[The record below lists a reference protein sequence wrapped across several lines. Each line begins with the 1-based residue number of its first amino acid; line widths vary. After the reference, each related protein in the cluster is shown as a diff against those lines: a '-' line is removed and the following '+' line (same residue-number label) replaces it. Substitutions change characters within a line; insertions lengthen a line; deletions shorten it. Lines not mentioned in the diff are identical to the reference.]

1 MKVKVSLLVEVPEQ
15 LHEAL
20 QRFLDTHPEWNQ
32 QRAFASALSLF
43 LMQNDGSNRAVNRI
57 YLETLF
63 DLEA

>member
-1 MKVKVSLLVEVPEQ
+1 MTPTISLLAEVPEQ
-15 LHEAL
+15 LHEGL

-43 LMQNDGSNRAVNRI
+43 LMQNNGSDRAVNRI

-63 DLEA
+63 DFEA